1 MELRFKIKDIPYDGT
16 PLQVHQAVSRE
27 LVATVFEGT
36 DGNVANTHV
45 NLDMQLMREHDNV
58 IARGRLVG
66 SFEVPC
72 GRCVDPANIPL
83 HLTFDAVFSRQG
95 GSDVLGEDES
105 VDSPDEY
112 LHDGS
117 TVSLENPVR
126 EMLIAELPIAPL
138 CGPGCLGLCTVCG
151 ANRNTEEGQACGHT
165 QADPLAE
172 TKTGLAAALADAKL
186 RS

>member
-1 MELRFKIKDIPYDGT
+1 MEFRFKIKEIPYDGT
-16 PLQVHQAVSRE
+16 PTQVHQAVSRE
-27 LVATVFEGT
+27 LLAAVFEGT
-36 DGNVANTHV
+36 EGNATNTVV

-58 IARGRLVG
+58 IARGRLIG

-72 GRCVDPANIPL
+72 GRCVDPATVPL
-83 HLTFDAVFSRQG
+83 HLTFDAVFSRE
-95 GSDVLGEDES
+95 GSSDILGEDES
-105 VDSPDEY
+105 VDSPDTY

-117 TVSLENPVR
+117 TISLEDPVR

-138 CGPGCLGLCTVCG
+138 CSPGCLGLCSICG
-151 ANRNTEEGQACGHT
+151 ANRNTEEGQACGHS
-165 QADPLAE
+165 QADPLVE